1 LRHGCGY
8 GFGSL
13 ARAGAA
19 FDTLVNFNLT
29 VNGPLPSGEALRL
42 FLLTPTNKGG
52 QNLLFCAPNA
62 PPIPQNP
69 IFPRQG
75 GGKAYS
81 IGSFTPAGT
90 KGSYRYERVSAAGV
104 ITVLN
109 QGTWV
114 SPLAEAQQVTFH
126 VTYDAGGLP
135 DAAMAPKADRPEG
148 MLRAL
153 GVLMLL
159 VAATVLIGT
168 AGRKRELWRP
178 GAGRSIGRQ

>member
-1 LRHGCGY
+1 MRSEIQTSPRRARCAEAAPPPCPAAW
-8 GFGSL
+8 L
-13 ARAGAA
+13 AWP
-19 FDTLVNFNLT
+19 N
-29 VNGPLPSGEALRL
+29 PLPGMKRRRPAAQLS
-42 FLLTPTNKGG
+42 P
-52 QNLLFCAPNA
+52 
-62 PPIPQNP
+62 
-69 IFPRQG
+69 
-75 GGKAYS
+75 
-81 IGSFTPAGT
+81 PAGT
-90 KGSYRYERVSAAGV
+90 KGSYRYERVSAAGA

-135 DAAMAPKADRPEG
+135 DAAMVPKADRPEG

-159 VAATVLIGT
+159 VAASVLIGT

-178 GAGRSIGRQ
+178 GVDGRQAGSKRPCVGLAGPGRR